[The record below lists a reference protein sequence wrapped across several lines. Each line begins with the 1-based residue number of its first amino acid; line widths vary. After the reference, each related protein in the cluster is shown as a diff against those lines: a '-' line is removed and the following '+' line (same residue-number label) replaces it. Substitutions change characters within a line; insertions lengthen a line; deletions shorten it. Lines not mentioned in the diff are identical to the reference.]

1 MAVYKMGFDKT
12 IALLKELMGVKQNF
26 VQTLNDRGE
35 GSSMQDSFATLVE
48 RSKNLMNDMPNTV
61 LLVDEN
67 GAELVATR
75 AGEEV
80 IFTATANDIRA
91 GKVAA
96 NDEGVVTGEKVI
108 PSCHTTETTRYIPVG
123 SAVTIP
129 LPILDK
135 YDYTKLQV
143 VICEFNTSITD
154 SVSVIKTSILDKVY
168 NVNSVAEI
176 ANVVK
181 DSVNKSINLGITN
194 DTEKPF
200 VVRCFTYK
208 EIE

>member
-1 MAVYKMGFDKT
+1 MGFDKT
-12 IALLKELMGVKQNF
+12 IALLKELMGVKQSF

-108 PSCHTTETTRYIPVG
+108 PSYHTTEGYRQIKSGTNFVIPN
-123 SAVTIP
+123 
-129 LPILDK
+129 LDWLDL
-135 YDYTKLQV
+135 YDFSKLQV
-143 VICEFNTSITD
+143 IICPYTGDIASSVAAEKIAIND
-154 SVSVIKTSILDKVY
+154 SVYAVKST
-168 NVNSVAEI
+168 EI
-176 ANVVK
+176 IATVTK
-181 DSVNKSINLGITN
+181 DSENKAINFGITN
-194 DTEKPF
+194 NSENTYILRYF
-200 VVRCFTYK
+200 MYK
-208 EIE
+208 EIL